1 MKAVTVSVREYARL
15 TASSCINTL
24 DTHQISVTAFDWLCT
39 LQSRLRPGGA
49 SLLEVEGRQWLRLG
63 SLVGVIQTP
72 CGTTLEILPKTH
84 DHEDDIACS
93 RAMLR
98 KMVMALLDL
107 SAKEAGEA
115 ALEHFDVP
123 LTEWV
128 MRQFL
133 LALQRLVQRGLR
145 HDYVRVEEELPYL
158 RGQLHTTAQMRQPP
172 GRAHHFHVC
181 HDVFVPDRAEN
192 RLLKL
197 ALERVRGTTSQADNW
212 RLAQE
217 LSARLHEVPASRQPQ
232 QDWRAWSHTR
242 LMSYY
247 QPIHPW
253 CQLVLGQGMPVALAG
268 DQQGLSLL
276 FPMEK
281 LFEAYVARWLR
292 KRLPQHLCLTAQAAS
307 EYLCWHDGRRM
318 FQLRPDLL
326 LRDRNGITVMVLD
339 TKWKRLEADNRSGN
353 YGLVQGDFYQMLA
366 YGQTYLKGQG
376 KLVLIYPAW
385 DGFDAPLP
393 VFKMGKGLQVEVL
406 RFDIE
411 NDMLCVPCSF
421 WHQAVGSTSPP
432 AALDGHAP
440 SKCRH
445 TTAETQ
451 KDKDLAPEYPYR
463 VPHG

>member
-15 TASSCINTL
+15 TTGICINTL
-24 DTHQISVTAFDWLCT
+24 DTHHVSATAFDWLCT

-49 SLLEVEGRQWLRLG
+49 SLLEVEGRQWLRLD

-84 DHEDDIACS
+84 DHDDNIACS

-107 SAKEAGEA
+107 PAKEAGDA
-115 ALEHFDVP
+115 ALERFDVP

-133 LALQRLVQRGLR
+133 LALQQLVQRGLR
-145 HDYVRVEEELPYL
+145 QDYMRVEEELPYL
-158 RGQLHTTAQMRQPP
+158 RGQLHTMAQMRQPA
-172 GRAHHFHVC
+172 GRSHRFHVR

-197 ALERVRGTTSQADNW
+197 ALERVRRATSQADNW

-217 LSARLHEVPASRQPQ
+217 LSARLHEVPASTQLQ
-232 QDWRAWSHTR
+232 QDWRAWSRTR
-242 LMSYY
+242 LMSHY
-247 QPIHPW
+247 QPVRPW

-268 DQQGLSLL
+268 EQQGLSLL

-281 LFEAYVARWLR
+281 LFESWVTRWLR
-292 KRLPQHLCLTAQAAS
+292 KRLPPHLRLTAQAAS
-307 EYLCWHDGRRM
+307 EYLCWHDERRI

-326 LRDRNGITVMVLD
+326 VRDRDGIAVMVLD
-339 TKWKRLEADNRSGN
+339 TKWKRLQASHRSAN

-376 KLVLIYPAW
+376 KLALIYPTW
-385 DGFDAPLP
+385 KGFDAPLP
-393 VFKMGKGLQVEVL
+393 TFEMGQGLQVEVL

-411 NDMLCVPCSF
+411 HDMLCVPCSF
-421 WHQAVGSTSPP
+421 WHPATGSKSPP
-432 AALDGHAP
+432 APLDGHAL
-440 SKCRH
+440 STCCH

-451 KDKDLAPEYPYR
+451 QNQDAAPAYP
-463 VPHG
+463 